1 MRVSVGDARLFFD
14 VEGSKL
20 RPSAAS
26 FVELPT
32 VVILHAGPGFDH
44 TPYKESLG
52 PALADVAQVVYLDQR
67 GHGRSDRSTP
77 DRWNLDT
84 WSADVAEFCKRLD
97 LERPILVGQ
106 GWGAMIAVLVAAR
119 YPELPSR
126 LALAA
131 PLARIVSDR
140 SVAMFERLGG
150 PEAGE
155 VAWRFYHEPTEHTVA
170 EYLRV
175 CFPLLSRRPRLV
187 DTVLRVTWNFE
198 PLIHWQQTEAHTVDV
213 RSEAAGV
220 RVPTLVIHGEDD
232 PQMPLLGGRE
242 LVDAI
247 PGARLLTLPGA
258 RHALFHDEPDAIEAV
273 REFVRA

>member
-1 MRVSVGDARLFFD
+1 MRVSVGDVRLFFD

-20 RPSAAS
+20 RPRGPSYD
-26 FVELPT
+26 EMPT

-44 TPYKESLG
+44 APYRESLG
-52 PALADVAQVVYLDQR
+52 PALADVAQVVYVDQR
-67 GHGRSDRSTP
+67 GHGRSDRSAP

-84 WSADVAEFCKRLD
+84 WSADVVEFCERLEI
-97 LERPILVGQ
+97 ERPILVGQ

-119 YPELPSR
+119 HPELPSR
-126 LALAA
+126 LVLAA
-131 PLARIVSDR
+131 PVARIVADR

-175 CFPLLSRRPRLV
+175 CFPLLSRTPRLP
-187 DTVLRVTWNFE
+187 DTILRVVWNFE
-198 PLIHWQQTEAHTVDV
+198 ALIHWQQTEAHTFDL
-213 RSEAAGV
+213 RPEAARV

-232 PQMPLLGGRE
+232 PQMPLVGGRE

-247 PGARLLTLPGA
+247 PGARLVTLPGA
-258 RHALFHDEPDAIEAV
+258 RHALFHDEPRAIQAV
-273 REFVRA
+273 RDYVRE